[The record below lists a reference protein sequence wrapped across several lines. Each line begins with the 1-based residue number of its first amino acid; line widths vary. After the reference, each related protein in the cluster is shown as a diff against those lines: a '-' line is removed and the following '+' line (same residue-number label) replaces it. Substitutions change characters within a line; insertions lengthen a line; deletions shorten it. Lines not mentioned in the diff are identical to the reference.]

1 MPVSDWKERKKTK
14 KRTRENSVCVC
25 LEVGSRKD
33 IVTDMNIESIWQRQK
48 LFITITLFSYLLTF
62 FFF

>member
-1 MPVSDWKERKKTK
+1 M
-14 KRTRENSVCVC
+14 C

-33 IVTDMNIESIWQRQK
+33 IVTDTNVESIWQRQK
-48 LFITITLFSYLLTF
+48 QFITITLFVLLSNF